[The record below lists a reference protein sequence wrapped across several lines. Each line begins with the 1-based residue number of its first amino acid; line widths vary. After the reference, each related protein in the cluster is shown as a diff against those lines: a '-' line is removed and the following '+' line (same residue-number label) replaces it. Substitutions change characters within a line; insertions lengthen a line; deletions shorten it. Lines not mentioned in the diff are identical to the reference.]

1 MFLGVLLIG
10 GLFMADHKEFFDAA
24 AVDKAAGMKWPYV
37 GAQSPPEGKV
47 NLPIKSL
54 TTGEPTILFITE

>member
-1 MFLGVLLIG
+1 MLGIMLIA

-24 AVDKAAGMKWPYV
+24 AVDKAAGMKWTYV

>member
-24 AVDKAAGMKWPYV
+24 AADKAAGMKWKYV
-37 GAQSPPEGKV
+37 GAQPAPEGKI
-47 NLPIKSL
+47 NLPIADL